1 MKNKKTKYP
10 AATLAFYGPT
20 DQLATKAVIGII
32 RKNGADVDPLHKW
45 ITATGDV
52 RRDPAIGDEIQ
63 KFLKLHQVKSVVSP
77 EKIIGC
83 PHEEGKDYP
92 EGMDCPSVPT
102 GLDAI
107 ASREKRN
114 KHHRTMRCT
123 VRRTKCAVR

>member
-20 DQLATKAVIGII
+20 DQLATKAVVGII

-52 RRDPAIGDEIQ
+52 RRDPVIGDEIQ
-63 KFLKLHQVKSVVSP
+63 NFLKLHQVKSVVSP

-92 EGMDCPSVPT
+92 EGMDCPFCPYWAGRDRFT
-102 GLDAI
+102 G
-107 ASREKRN
+107 EMK
-114 KHHRTMRCT
+114 
-123 VRRTKCAVR
+123 